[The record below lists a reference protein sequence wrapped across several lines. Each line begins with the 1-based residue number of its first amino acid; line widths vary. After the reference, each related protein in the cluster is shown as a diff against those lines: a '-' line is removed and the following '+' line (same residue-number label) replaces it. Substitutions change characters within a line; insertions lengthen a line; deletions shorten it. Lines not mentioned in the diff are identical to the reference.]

1 MINNHKQL
9 SNVSVLLNKIL
20 NTLIKRKFG
29 KQYSVRLN
37 SLCFIANRTDVCR
50 FQYFTEKIV
59 LKTKKPVTFYDL
71 NLIKEFL
78 LFNINSALICFDSKN
93 YVEVTNIEVVII

>member
-1 MINNHKQL
+1 MNQTTPL
-9 SNVSVLLNKIL
+9 SNVYVILNKVL
-20 NTLIKRKFG
+20 NTLIRRKFG
-29 KQYSVRLN
+29 EQYSVRLN

-50 FQYFTEKIV
+50 FQYFTEKIG
-59 LKTKKPVTFYDL
+59 LKTKKPVTFYEL

-78 LFNINSALICFDSKN
+78 LFNINSLLICIDSKN

>member
-1 MINNHKQL
+1 MNQTTP
-9 SNVSVLLNKIL
+9 LLNVYAILNKVL
-20 NTLIKRKFG
+20 NTLIRRKFG
-29 KQYSVRLN
+29 EQYSVRLN
-37 SLCFIANRTDVCR
+37 SLCFIANRTDICR

-78 LFNINSALICFDSKN
+78 LFNINSVLVCIDSKN

>member
-1 MINNHKQL
+1 MNQTTPL
-9 SNVSVLLNKIL
+9 SKVYAILNKVL
-20 NTLIKRKFG
+20 NTLVRRKFG

-37 SLCFIANRTDVCR
+37 SLCFVANRTDVYH
-50 FQYFTEKIV
+50 FQYYTEQII
-59 LKTKKPVTFYDL
+59 LKSKKPVTFYDL

-78 LFNINSALICFDSKN
+78 LFNINSLLICIDSKN

>member
-1 MINNHKQL
+1 MINNHKQI
-9 SNVSVLLNKIL
+9 SNVIVLLNKIL

-37 SLCFIANRTDVCR
+37 SLCFVANRTDVYH
-50 FQYFTEKIV
+50 FQYYTEQII
-59 LKTKKPVTFYDL
+59 LKSKKPVTFYDL

-78 LFNINSALICFDSKN
+78 LFNINLALICIDSKN
-93 YVEVTNIEVVII
+93 YLEVTEVEVTII

>member
-1 MINNHKQL
+1 MNQTTPL
-9 SNVSVLLNKIL
+9 SNVYAILNKVL
-20 NTLIKRKFG
+20 NTLVRRKFG
-29 KQYSVRLN
+29 EQYSVRLN

-59 LKTKKPVTFYDL
+59 LKTKKPVTLYDL

-78 LFNINSALICFDSKN
+78 LFNINSVLICIDSKN
-93 YVEVTNIEVVII
+93 YVEVTNIEVVMI

>member
-1 MINNHKQL
+1 MIDYPISK
-9 SNVSVLLNKIL
+9 VYVLLNKVL
-20 NTLIKRKFG
+20 NTLVRRKFG
-29 KQYSVRLN
+29 EQYSVRLN
-37 SLCFIANRTDVCR
+37 SLCFIANRTDVCH

-78 LFNINSALICFDSKN
+78 LFNINSVLICIDSKN

>member
-29 KQYSVRLN
+29 KQYSIRLN
-37 SLCFIANRTDVCR
+37 SLHFIANRTNIYYSYSCSEII
-50 FQYFTEKIV
+50 F
-59 LKTKKPVTFYDL
+59 LKSNKPVSI
-71 NLIKEFL
+71 NELISIKKFVI
-78 LFNINSALICFDSKN
+78 FNINSALICIDSPI
-93 YVEVTNIEVVII
+93 YMAVTDIELVII

>member
-29 KQYSVRLN
+29 KQYSIRLN
-37 SLCFIANRTDVCR
+37 SLCFVANRTNVYN
-50 FQYFTEKIV
+50 FQYYTEQII
-59 LKTKKPVTFYDL
+59 LKSKKPVTFYDL

-78 LFNINSALICFDSKN
+78 LFNINSALICIDSKN
-93 YVEVTNIEVVII
+93 YTEVKNIELVII

>member
-1 MINNHKQL
+1 MNQTTPL
-9 SNVSVLLNKIL
+9 SNVYAILNKVL
-20 NTLIKRKFG
+20 NTLIRRKFG
-29 KQYSVRLN
+29 EQYSVRLN
-37 SLCFIANRTDVCR
+37 SLSFIANRTDVCR

-78 LFNINSALICFDSKN
+78 LFNINSVLICVDSKN
-93 YVEVTNIEVVII
+93 YVEVTNIELVII

>member
-78 LFNINSALICFDSKN
+78 LFNINSALICIDSKN
-93 YVEVTNIEVVII
+93 YTEVTNIEVVII

>member
-1 MINNHKQL
+1 MNQTTPL
-9 SNVSVLLNKIL
+9 SNVYVILNKVL
-20 NTLIKRKFG
+20 NTLIRRKFG
-29 KQYSVRLN
+29 EQYSVRLN

-50 FQYFTEKIV
+50 FQYFTEKIG

>member
-37 SLCFIANRTDVCR
+37 SLCFIANRTDVFR
-50 FQYFTEKIV
+50 FQYFTEKII

-78 LFNINSALICFDSKN
+78 LFNINSALICIDSKN

>member
-1 MINNHKQL
+1 MNQTTPL
-9 SNVSVLLNKIL
+9 SNVYAILNKVL
-20 NTLIKRKFG
+20 NTLIRRKFG
-29 KQYSVRLN
+29 EQYSVRLN

-78 LFNINSALICFDSKN
+78 LFNINSVLICIDSKN

>member
-37 SLCFIANRTDVCR
+37 SLCFVANRTDVYH
-50 FQYFTEKIV
+50 FQYYTEQII
-59 LKTKKPVTFYDL
+59 LKSKKPVTFYDL

-78 LFNINSALICFDSKN
+78 LFNINLALICIDSKN
-93 YVEVTNIEVVII
+93 YLEVTEVEVTII